1 MSIYQKYDLKQI
13 INASG
18 KMTVLGGSAVDESV
32 ARAMFEAAQDYVDI
46 QELMVKAGEIIA
58 KVTTAEDGCPTV
70 GAAAGIAISTA
81 ALIAGTNLSLI
92 EQLPYSDGLKNEI
105 IIQKGHLVNFGAPI
119 AQMIRLGGGKIVEVG
134 QVNHVTKDHILD
146 AISEKTAAIF
156 YVKSHHTVQKGMLST
171 AEVIEIGREKNI
183 PVVIDAAAE
192 EDVKPYIQ
200 QGAKLVI
207 FSGSKALNGPTS
219 GFIGGQKELI
229 EACRMQYKGIGRAM
243 KVGKE
248 QIMGLIAALQ
258 TKKDEAKN
266 VQEQLKKAQWIV
278 EQFENIQGVSASV
291 VQDEAERKIFRA
303 QLKFDEQ
310 KLKISTYEII
320 KQLEEGEPAI
330 FTRNYYANLG
340 VISIDLRPL
349 LPGQEKIVVD
359 RLREI
364 LKVQ

>member
-1 MSIYQKYDLKQI
+1 
-13 INASG
+13 
-18 KMTVLGGSAVDESV
+18 
-32 ARAMFEAAQDYVDI
+32 
-46 QELMVKAGEIIA
+46 
-58 KVTTAEDGCPTV
+58 
-70 GAAAGIAISTA
+70 
-81 ALIAGTNLSLI
+81 
-92 EQLPYSDGLKNEI
+92 LKNEI

-134 QVNHVTKDHILD
+134 QVNHVAKDHILD

-200 QGAKLVI
+200 QGANLVI

-219 GFIGGQKELI
+219 GFICGQKELI

-248 QIMGLIAALQ
+248 QIMGLITALE

-266 VQEQLKKAQWIV
+266 VQEQLQKAQWIV
-278 EQFENIQGVSASV
+278 EQFKNIPGVSASV
-291 VQDEAERKIFRA
+291 VPDEAGRKIFRA

-340 VISIDLRPL
+340 MISIDLRPL
-349 LPGQEKIVVD
+349 LPGQEKIVVN
-359 RLREI
+359 RLKEI